1 MNHGADDE
9 YLWSKR
15 GGDAEIE
22 RLERLLAPFAQAQSS
37 EAMPWRQSSRPAW
50 RAVARARH
58 AVAFAVAASVL
69 MTMLLWCGLQWRLAW
84 PTDAGWQLQA
94 VSGDVQLDGRS
105 LAHAERLA
113 VGGELRT
120 GRDGGVHLKVARIG
134 EARLGAASQLRLV
147 QTRTGTHRLQLVQG
161 RLWARVWA
169 PPQQFGVQAAGFEVL
184 DLGCEFVIESDVHG
198 NGHLRVRNGWV
209 LVDAA
214 GAEVLVPQGA
224 RVDLAAGG
232 MPGTPYDEGASAAF
246 VAALRAIDAT
256 DLTIA
261 ADGAQIARLL
271 AAARREDAISLL
283 SLLARRPTLA
293 EGPLYDHLR
302 QALPQAP
309 AVRRDAIAADP
320 VHALE
325 PWWQA
330 LPYPR
335 VKRWWLH
342 WPDMLPAGDVVSM
355 SPVAGDRPAGG

>member
-1 MNHGADDE
+1 MKHAADDND

-15 GGDAEIE
+15 GEDAEIE
-22 RLERLLAPFAQAQSS
+22 RLERMLAPFAHAPATASRLQS
-37 EAMPWRQSSRPAW
+37 PRPGQ
-50 RAVARARH
+50 RAIVRRGRRR
-58 AVAFAVAASVL
+58 VLVFAVAASVL
-69 MTMLLWCGLQWRLAW
+69 MTLLLWGGLQWRLAW
-84 PTDAGWQLQA
+84 PADAAWQLQA
-94 VSGDVQLDGRS
+94 VAGDVRLDGRP
-105 LAHAERLA
+105 LQHDERLA

-134 EARLGAASQLRLV
+134 EARLGAASQLRLM

-184 DLGCEFVIESDVHG
+184 DLGCEFVIESDAHG

-214 GAEVLVPQGA
+214 GDEVLVPQGA
-224 RVDLAAGG
+224 RVDLAAGRA
-232 MPGTPYDEGASAAF
+232 PGTPYDEGASPAF
-246 VAALRAIDAT
+246 VAALRVIDAT
-256 DLTIA
+256 DAPIS
-261 ADGAQIARLL
+261 ADGVEIARLL

-283 SLLARRPTLA
+283 SLLARRPALA

-302 QALPQAP
+302 QALPQAR
-309 AVRRDAIAADP
+309 AIRRDAIAADP

-342 WPDMLPAGDVVSM
+342 WPDMLPAGDAVSM
-355 SPVAGDRPAGG
+355 APADG